1 MFKRSTFVRFFVMVA
16 LSGRAAAV
24 LGAICLDGIKPKL

>member
-1 MFKRSTFVRFFVMVA
+1 MFKQFTFVRFFVMVA
-16 LSGRAAAV
+16 LSDRAAAV